1 MKALRQILASCAL
14 CAALAAPAAPVIT
27 VTAALDSA
35 VVVMGD
41 RNHLHVSVNIP
52 NSYASSAQL
61 VDFPML
67 TPGQEYLEYNGVD
80 VVASDSTVT
89 AGTDSR
95 NVDFDFTI
103 QAFAPGTL
111 TLPPFAVLPAP
122 GSDTVISNVVTLK
135 VLPVEVDSLQ
145 TINPMASV
153 AAPLSRW
160 YDYIPTWVWWA
171 LAILA
176 LAAACIYLYTL
187 LRHRGEEAEQRRT
200 PVVPPYELAISRLN
214 ILRSRNLPETGHE
227 KEYYTEL
234 VDILRQ
240 YLQGRF
246 GINAMEMTSTQ
257 IVKAL
262 RSNPDTRIT
271 ADMMRSVLSIADFRE
286 VCQSTPAARRQHQGF
301 RPRTGLCRADQT
313 RSRASACRKRCHRQG
328 RHNTYQEQK
337 KTLNNALC
345 TSAFPLDS
353 VDIGAAHRVVRA
365 QAAQQSRHYV
375 ALDNDALRPPATNME
390 AISASRAICAPN
402 GYSRLPDSGDG
413 PPARTRQLAHHFY
426 RGY

>member
-187 LRHRGEEAEQRRT
+187 LRHVDMAASEKSRT
-200 PVVPPYELAISRLN
+200 
-214 ILRSRNLPETGHE
+214 
-227 KEYYTEL
+227 
-234 VDILRQ
+234 
-240 YLQGRF
+240 
-246 GINAMEMTSTQ
+246 
-257 IVKAL
+257 
-262 RSNPDTRIT
+262 
-271 ADMMRSVLSIADFRE
+271 
-286 VCQSTPAARRQHQGF
+286 
-301 RPRTGLCRADQT
+301 
-313 RSRASACRKRCHRQG
+313 
-328 RHNTYQEQK
+328 
-337 KTLNNALC
+337 
-345 TSAFPLDS
+345 
-353 VDIGAAHRVVRA
+353 
-365 QAAQQSRHYV
+365 
-375 ALDNDALRPPATNME
+375 RPPWPSSRIRSTV
-390 AISASRAICAPN
+390 ISE
-402 GYSRLPDSGDG
+402 GTDG
-413 PPARTRQLAHHFY
+413 IRKSK
-426 RGY
+426 